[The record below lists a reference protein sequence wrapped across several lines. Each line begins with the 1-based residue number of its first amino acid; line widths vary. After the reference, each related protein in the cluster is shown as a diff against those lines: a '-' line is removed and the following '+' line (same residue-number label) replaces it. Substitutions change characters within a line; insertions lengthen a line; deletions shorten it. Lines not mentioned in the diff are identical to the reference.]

1 MSESQTHLRPKR
13 FWRFKTPT
21 VIQMENAECGPA
33 CLSILLASFGRF
45 VPLEQLRL
53 DSGVSR
59 DGSNA
64 LNLIQCGQKYGLD
77 GKGLRLGLSEVYERK
92 EPCILFWDY
101 NHFVVL
107 EGFAKNGVFIND
119 PAFGPRRITY
129 GEFDKGYT
137 GVILDFKITDTFKK
151 GGKPPSLTQ
160 DLFKRLRPVKF
171 SLLYILIVGFCLLI
185 PGLSIPVFMRIFI
198 DNILVSNILPWKAEF
213 LMGLTIAMVLSA
225 VLTCLQQYF
234 LTRLNAKLSIRFS
247 SDFLWH
253 ILRLPISFYAQRYPA
268 EIAGRVNYNN
278 EVASTLTNTIL
289 TACID
294 LVLVIFYGAVM
305 LMYDL
310 AVAGTGIGVGI
321 CSLILM
327 RLVQRSRTDSFA
339 RLQKEQSQVW
349 AASIGAIQQIE
360 TIKATGTESGAFSNF
375 VGFDTN
381 KINSLQDISKKDAV
395 LGTAPIFFQGIAL
408 AALIGIGGWRVMD
421 GALTPGA
428 LIALQILLLG
438 FLQPVMRFLN
448 FGQTMQFLSVMLLR
462 LNDVLY
468 NSIDQIYLKKKIK
481 FKDKKKAK
489 LEGYIEFQDVTFGYS
504 PLAPPLIE
512 NFNLK
517 IKPGQRVA
525 LVGPSGCG
533 KSTVSK
539 LSTGLLVPWR
549 GKVLYDNK
557 LYHEHPSELL
567 YRSIAS
573 VDQDIFLFAGSIRD
587 NLTLWDPTVPDQ
599 MLIQAAE
606 DACIHFDI
614 LERPRGYDTELIEGG
629 RNLSGGQ
636 RQRLEIA
643 RALLYNPSILIMDE
657 ATSALDSRT
666 EKQVMNHIRKRGCS
680 AVMVAHRL
688 STIQDCDEIIVLDQ
702 GIVVERGNH
711 EQLKNRG
718 GLYQELIKSESKSE

>member
-1 MSESQTHLRPKR
+1 MSESQTHIRPKQ

-33 CLSILLASFGRF
+33 CLSILLSSYGRF
-45 VPLEQLRL
+45 VPLEQLRV

-64 LNLIQCGQKYGLD
+64 LNLIKCGQKYGLE
-77 GKGLRLGLSEVYERK
+77 GKGFRLGLTELYERK
-92 EPCILFWDY
+92 APCILFWDY

-107 EGFAKNGVFIND
+107 EGFGKDKVFIND
-119 PAFGPRRITY
+119 PAFGPRCLTY
-129 GEFDKGYT
+129 DELDKGYT
-137 GVILDFKITDTFKK
+137 GVILDFKITDAFKK

-160 DLFKRLRPVKF
+160 DLLKRLQPVKF

-213 LMGLTIAMVLSA
+213 LIALAISMALSA
-225 VLTCLQQYF
+225 VLTWMQQYF
-234 LTRLNAKLSIRFS
+234 LTRVNAKLSIRFS

-253 ILRLPISFYAQRYPA
+253 ILRLPISFYTQRYPA
-268 EIAGRVNYNN
+268 EIASRVNYNS
-278 EVASTLTNTIL
+278 EVALTLTNTIL

-294 LVLVIFYGAVM
+294 LVLVVFYGAVM
-305 LMYDL
+305 LMYDA
-310 AVAGTGIGVGI
+310 AVGVTGIAAGI
-321 CSLILM
+321 SSLVVM

-339 RLQKEQSQVW
+339 RLQKEQAQVS

-381 KINSLQDISKKDAV
+381 KINSLQDISKKDAI
-395 LGTAPIFFQGIAL
+395 LATAPIFFQGIAL
-408 AALIGIGGWRVMD
+408 AALIGIGGWRVMN

-428 LIALQILLLG
+428 LIALQILLLS
-438 FLQPVMRFLN
+438 FLQPVMRFVN

-462 LNDVLY
+462 LNDVLN
-468 NSIDQIYLKKKIK
+468 NSIDQIYLRRRKNL
-481 FKDKKKAK
+481 KDKKKAK

-512 NFNLK
+512 NFNLT

-525 LVGPSGCG
+525 LVGSSGCG

-539 LSTGLLVPWR
+539 LSTGLLVPWKGR
-549 GKVLYDNK
+549 VLYDKK
-557 LYHEHPSELL
+557 LYYEHPSELMH
-567 YRSIAS
+567 RSIAS
-573 VDQDIFLFAGSIRD
+573 VDQDIFLFGGSVRD
-587 NLTLWDPTVPDQ
+587 NLTLWDPTVPDE

-614 LERPRGYDTELIEGG
+614 LERPRGYETKLIEGG
-629 RNLSGGQ
+629 HNLSGGQ

-657 ATSALDSRT
+657 ATSALDSLT
-666 EKQVMNHIRKRGCS
+666 EKKVINHIRKRGCS
-680 AVMVAHRL
+680 AIMVAHRL

-702 GIVVERGNH
+702 GKVIERGSH
-711 EQLKNRG
+711 EQLKKSG
-718 GLYQELIKSESKSE
+718 GLYQELIKSESMGE